1 MCDWVPHYQNKTV
14 KQEEEENDPI
24 MADTISTPSMEP
36 LLFAVDPMSL
46 ILSQNSD
53 THQLKLL
60 LDSFC
65 GFERGPRY
73 EEYSRLRESKLRMK
87 RDFQRFLDEEEEAE
101 AEPKKKQVRFE
112 GDSVISREEE
122 VVVTPEKIKKQ
133 TRFGFSPISKT
144 RKAAPTSSLAQSVPD
159 FSAVIRKENRRP
171 VNYNTTPPPPSSK
184 SRNGGVLTGSASSS
198 CIAVRGSKS
207 ANAGEKKSKG
217 LMRMARKSY
226 ANVEDLK
233 KISMAAASAING
245 VGVGGRKA
253 VGGGRS
259 ILGYRQVY

>member
-1 MCDWVPHYQNKTV
+1 
-14 KQEEEENDPI
+14 
-24 MADTISTPSMEP
+24 MADTISNPSMEP
-36 LLFAVDPMSL
+36 LFFSVDPMSL

-60 LDSFC
+60 LDGLC

-73 EEYSRLRESKLRMK
+73 DEYSRLRESKLRMK
-87 RDFQRFLDEEEEAE
+87 RDFQKFLDEEEEE
-101 AEPKKKQVRFE
+101 AEPKKKQVRFK
-112 GDSVISREEE
+112 GDSVISRQEEEE

-133 TRFGFSPISKT
+133 TRFGFSP
-144 RKAAPTSSLAQSVPD
+144 RKAPTSSLAQSVPD

-171 VNYNTTPPPPSSK
+171 VNYNTTPPPLSSK

-198 CIAVRGSKS
+198 IAAARGSKS

-217 LMRMARKSY
+217 LMVMARKSY

-245 VGVGGRKA
+245 VGAGGRKV

>member
-1 MCDWVPHYQNKTV
+1 
-14 KQEEEENDPI
+14 
-24 MADTISTPSMEP
+24 MADLISTPSMEP
-36 LLFAVDPMSL
+36 LLFSVDPMSL

-60 LDSFC
+60 LDGFC

-87 RDFQRFLDEEEEAE
+87 RDFQRFLDEEEAEEEEAE

-133 TRFGFSPISKT
+133 TRFGFSPMSKT

-198 CIAVRGSKS
+198 CIAARGSKS

-217 LMRMARKSY
+217 FMGMARKSY

>member
-1 MCDWVPHYQNKTV
+1 
-14 KQEEEENDPI
+14 
-24 MADTISTPSMEP
+24 
-36 LLFAVDPMSL
+36 
-46 ILSQNSD
+46 
-53 THQLKLL
+53 
-60 LDSFC
+60 
-65 GFERGPRY
+65 
-73 EEYSRLRESKLRMK
+73 MK
-87 RDFQRFLDEEEEAE
+87 RDFQKFLDEEEEAE

-133 TRFGFSPISKT
+133 TRFGFSPMSNP
-144 RKAAPTSSLAQSVPD
+144 RKAAPASSLAQSVPD

-171 VNYNTTPPPPSSK
+171 ANYNTTPPPLSSK

-198 CIAVRGSKS
+198 IAARGSKS

-217 LMRMARKSY
+217 GMMGMARKSY

>member
-1 MCDWVPHYQNKTV
+1 
-14 KQEEEENDPI
+14 

-36 LLFAVDPMSL
+36 LFFSVDPMSL

-60 LDSFC
+60 LDCFY

-73 EEYSRLRESKLRMK
+73 DEYSRLRESKLRMK
-87 RDFQRFLDEEEEAE
+87 RDFQKFLDEEEEKEAE

-122 VVVTPEKIKKQ
+122 EVVVTPEKIKKQ
-133 TRFGFSPISKT
+133 TRFGFSPMSNQ
-144 RKAAPTSSLAQSVPD
+144 RKAAPASSLAQSVPD
-159 FSAVIRKENRRP
+159 FSAVLRKENRRP

-184 SRNGGVLTGSASSS
+184 SRNGGVLTGSASS
-198 CIAVRGSKS
+198 ARGSKS

-217 LMRMARKSY
+217 LMGMARKSY

>member
-1 MCDWVPHYQNKTV
+1 M
-14 KQEEEENDPI
+14 E
-24 MADTISTPSMEP
+24 DTISSPSMEP
-36 LLFAVDPMSL
+36 LFFSVDPMSL

-60 LDSFC
+60 LDEFC

-73 EEYSRLRESKLRMK
+73 DEYSRLRESKLRMK
-87 RDFQRFLDEEEEAE
+87 RDFQKFLDEEEEAE

-112 GDSVISREEE
+112 GDSVISREVE

-133 TRFGFSPISKT
+133 TRFGFSPMSNP
-144 RKAAPTSSLAQSVPD
+144 RKAAPASSLAQSVPD
-159 FSAVIRKENRRP
+159 LSAVIRKENRRP

-184 SRNGGVLTGSASSS
+184 SRSGGVLTGSASSV
-198 CIAVRGSKS
+198 AARGSKS

-217 LMRMARKSY
+217 LMGMARKSY

-245 VGVGGRKA
+245 VGIGGRKA